1 MNRWRDIGRGSA
13 ALLAFAGAGHAAA
26 ETPSLTWRN
35 VRQVVV
41 HCNVQDERTGFD
53 EARTRQLCNQ
63 VRALAATGAPV
74 PLRVAGFGDPA
85 LNAADSV
92 TLAVQATTRGSA
104 GDKTLLFTIRAHR
117 ASDDQAAELF
127 GSTLRTAPLA
137 AAAPAIEQALA
148 EVLPWKAQPLGAR
161 PIR

>member
-1 MNRWRDIGRGSA
+1 MNGRNGIGHGSA
-13 ALLAFAGAGHAAA
+13 ALLAVAGAGLATAA
-26 ETPSLTWRN
+26 TPSLTWRD

-53 EARTRQLCNQ
+53 EALTRQLCDR
-63 VRALAATGAPV
+63 VRTLAATGAPV

-85 LNAADSV
+85 LNAANSV
-92 TLAVQATTRGSA
+92 TLAVQGTTRGA
-104 GDKTLLFTIRAHR
+104 GGGKTLTFTIRAHR
-117 ASDDQAAELF
+117 ASEDQAPELF
-127 GSTLRTAPLA
+127 GSTIRTAPLA

-161 PIR
+161 QIR